1 MNIRKICAKINISL
15 LQVVGCHWCEV
26 IRKTYMEINIDLGFK
41 LLQSSIWSWFQ
52 SIRKTCGKINIHID
66 FKLEII

>member
-1 MNIRKICAKINISL
+1 
-15 LQVVGCHWCEV
+15 
-26 IRKTYMEINIDLGFK
+26 MEINIDLGFK